1 MTGKTV
7 THFQENSFNRN
18 ETPDPR
24 DPARKGNMYSLVTIT
39 SDNKGTDLSVD
50 LTSNQMNEVVKLI
63 ESWKGQLRKTSAACG
78 HVATMLDPVDGQS
91 CPRCEYVIS
100 QNEVITSIVKADCGH
115 SQVVKTP
122 RRNQEMNCNITKH
135 NICRSCQKS
144 ELRTRLVRTLTMVKA
159 A

>member
-1 MTGKTV
+1 MLRLQG
-7 THFQENSFNRN
+7 
-18 ETPDPR
+18 
-24 DPARKGNMYSLVTIT
+24 RKAKMYSQITIT
-39 SDNKGTDLSVD
+39 SDNKGTDLSVN
-50 LTSNQMNEVVKLI
+50 LTKDQMNEITNLI
-63 ESWKGQLRKTSAACG
+63 ENWKGKLQRVKAACG
-78 HVATMLDPVDGQS
+78 HFATILNPQPGQS
-91 CPRCEYVIS
+91 CTRCEYVKS
-100 QNEVITSIVKADCGH
+100 ENEVITSIVKAACGH